1 MIRATSKK
9 TGSAAGRRDNVYAFT
24 QADRRTSAAPDY
36 LAGTA
41 APEDF
46 WSETDGEERH
56 DPDVEARIR
65 RRREHVFRMN
75 LRYAAFM
82 GLLVAAVT
90 LILIG
95 YIKLQADISRVSRE
109 VASLQTQLGELRAAN
124 NENYAAINAGVDLE
138 EVRRIAVQELG
149 MKNAEKDQ
157 IILYSDRQSDMVR
170 QVSALSN

>member
-1 MIRATSKK
+1 MIRASSKK
-9 TGSAAGRRDNVYAFT
+9 TGSAAGRRDNVYAFGQT
-24 QADRRTSAAPDY
+24 GRRTSAASGY

-41 APEDF
+41 APDDF
-46 WSETDGEERH
+46 WTETDGEERH
-56 DPDVEARIR
+56 DPDAEQRIRIR
-65 RRREHVFRMN
+65 RDRVFRMN

-109 VASLQTQLGELRAAN
+109 VASLQSQLGEMRAAN

-138 EVRRIAVQELG
+138 EIRRVAVQELG
-149 MKNAEKDQ
+149 MKNAEKEQ
-157 IILYSDRQSDMVR
+157 IILYSDKQTDTVR
-170 QVSALSN
+170 QVSPLGN